1 MRLDCLGL
9 GWGASSAA
17 RTVKLLI
24 LGGTRFLGRHLARQ
38 ALDLGHQVTL
48 LHRGLS
54 GPTLFPE
61 AEHLLADRDKDL
73 SPLYGRRWDAVIDT
87 SAYFPRQVQQV
98 GQVLAGQVGHYQ
110 LVSTISVYAQ
120 FAATGNDESA
130 PLAVLEDPNTE
141 AVTGATYGGLK
152 ALCEGQAQ
160 LAFGPC
166 CLVNRPGL
174 LVGPHDPTG
183 RFTWWLQRLQA
194 GGPVLAPGDPTAPV
208 QFIDCR
214 DAAAW
219 MLLQAQA
226 GTVGVVNLTGP
237 PQPLTMGGF
246 LQAVRDALA
255 PEARLVWMD
264 EAFLLDHGVAPWTEL
279 PVWLPQSSAGLHR
292 TVLHRAVDSGL
303 QCRPLHKTILDTA
316 RWDAAARAAAQAAQP
331 HENPGLLPDAAALP
345 ASPPRPSVGMDPKR
359 EAALTAAWWSRSAAG
374 QA

>member
-1 MRLDCLGL
+1 M
-9 GWGASSAA
+9 
-17 RTVKLLI
+17 KLLI
-24 LGGTRFLGRHLARQ
+24 LGGTRFLGRHLAQQ
-38 ALDLGHQVTL
+38 ALGLGHRVTL

-73 SPLYGRRWDAVIDT
+73 SLLDGRRWDAVIDT
-87 SAYFPRQVQQV
+87 CAYFPRQVQQV

-110 LVSTISVYAQ
+110 LVSSISVYAQ

-130 PLAVLEDPNTE
+130 PLAVLEDPGTD

-160 LAFGPC
+160 QAFGPR

-194 GGPVLAPGDPTAPV
+194 GGPVLAPGDPAAPV

-226 GTVGVVNLTGP
+226 GTVGVANLTGP
-237 PQPLTMGGF
+237 TRPLTMGGF

-255 PEARLVWMD
+255 PEARLLWMD
-264 EAFLLDHGVAPWTEL
+264 EAFLLDHGVTPWTEL
-279 PVWLPQSSAGLHR
+279 PVWLPQASAGLHR
-292 TVLHRAVDSGL
+292 TVLRRALDSEL
-303 QCRPLHKTILDTA
+303 QCRPLHETILDTA
-316 RWDAAARAAAQAAQP
+316 RWDKAERAARQAVQP
-331 HENPGLLPDAAALP
+331 PENPSLLSGAAALP

-359 EAALTAAWWSRSAAG
+359 EAALTAAWWARSAAD

>member
-1 MRLDCLGL
+1 M
-9 GWGASSAA
+9 
-17 RTVKLLI
+17 KLLI
-24 LGGTRFLGRHLARQ
+24 LGGTRFLGRHLAQQ

-54 GPTLFPE
+54 GPTLFAQ

-73 SPLYGRRWDAVIDT
+73 SPLHGRRWDAVIDT
-87 SAYFPRQVQQV
+87 CAYFPRQVQQV

-120 FAATGNDESA
+120 FAASGNDESA
-130 PLAVLEDPNTE
+130 ALAVLDDPSTD

-160 LAFGPC
+160 LAFGPR

-194 GGPVLAPGDPTAPV
+194 GGPVLAPGDPAAPV

-219 MLLQAQA
+219 MLLQAQVGA
-226 GTVGVVNLTGP
+226 VGVVNLTGP
-237 PQPLTMGGF
+237 AQALTMGGF
-246 LQAVRDALA
+246 LQAVRDTLA

-292 TVLHRAVDSGL
+292 TVLHRALASGL
-303 QCRPLHKTILDTA
+303 QCRPLHDTILDTA
-316 RWDAAARAAAQAAQP
+316 RWVAADLAAAPVAQPPVNPSAPSDAATVPTSA
-331 HENPGLLPDAAALP
+331 
-345 ASPPRPSVGMDPKR
+345 PRPSVGMDPKR
-359 EAALTAAWWSRSAAG
+359 EAALTAAWWARSAAV